1 MRIAIIAA
9 LPGELRPLV
18 KEWQCIATGVKGAK
32 KWMHSRGSDTWIA
45 ICAGMGADAVRRAY
59 AIATSDGPLDMLL
72 SVGWAGSLHAEV
84 PAGTVQVPTVV
95 IDAQTGEQFNLTE
108 GKRKWRLVTT
118 AGVADAAEKK
128 RLAATYR
135 GAVLV
140 DMEAAMVARL
150 AEMQKIPMLCIKGVS
165 DSVGAEL
172 PDLNPFIDQTGR
184 MRMGQFLIHV
194 AVRPQ
199 YWPSLLHLGRNSA
212 IAAEAM
218 RDLIL
223 KFMKDKNVEKLI
235 RTGSI

>member
-72 SVGWAGSLHAEV
+72 SVGWAGSLHCGSTRRDCPGPNSRDRCAD
-84 PAGTVQVPTVV
+84 GRTVQPYRGKKKVATGNHCWCRRRRRKKTPCC
-95 IDAQTGEQFNLTE
+95 DLSGSGSRRYGGCNGSQTGGN
-108 GKRKWRLVTT
+108 
-118 AGVADAAEKK
+118 AENPN
-128 RLAATYR
+128 
-135 GAVLV
+135 AVYQRV
-140 DMEAAMVARL
+140 
-150 AEMQKIPMLCIKGVS
+150 I

-199 YWPSLLHLGRNSA
+199 YWPSCF
-212 IAAEAM
+212 
-218 RDLIL
+218 IL
-223 KFMKDKNVEKLI
+223 EGIVQ
-235 RTGSI
+235 